1 MPNSQDQTA
10 RLSTHDP
17 RLGDGG
23 DYYHPERHQV
33 RTPELA
39 LAAQYLLAT
48 ETEAP
53 DVRQSLRFEVYP
65 LLPRE
70 RVDFSLFQ
78 NRDGGHDLYTDD
90 WVPPRPIDGRQLT
103 LFELHPMSA
112 VILALRDWARRFRL
126 TSPYLVEVAVAALQD
141 WLLDEEVRDLPAPE
155 DRWGLGV
162 EYLAH
167 GWSAYPDPGF
177 EKTTL
182 RQARSSNLTIFP
194 FTFSIATRWDA
205 RLETE
210 QEFKTRMRER
220 LERKLGAYTTSA
232 KMILEARGYRRV
244 PRKTASHHLLWLVQY
259 QLLGLTCDA
268 IADRYAEANPQ
279 MDSSPAGD
287 AVAKAIRRTAGAMN
301 LQLRTQASDGP
312 AVSAKVR
319 VRDPEIA

>member
-1 MPNSQDQTA
+1 MPNSQSQAT
-10 RLSTHDP
+10 RPSTHDS

-23 DYYHPERHQV
+23 DYYHPERHHV

-39 LAAQYLLAT
+39 LAAQFLLAT
-48 ETEAP
+48 ESEAP
-53 DVRQSLRFEVYP
+53 EVRQSLRFEVYP

-70 RVDFSLFQ
+70 HVDFRLFQ

-90 WVPPRPIDGRQLT
+90 WLPPRPIDGTQLT

-126 TSPYLVEVAVAALQD
+126 ASPRLVEVAVAALQD
-141 WLLDEEVRDLPAPE
+141 WLLDEEVRDLAAPE

-167 GWSAYPDPGF
+167 GWSAYPDPDC
-177 EKTTL
+177 EKTML
-182 RQARSSNLTIFP
+182 RQALKNNLTLFP
-194 FTFSIATRWDA
+194 FTLSIATRWDA

-220 LERKLGAYTTSA
+220 LEAKLRAYTAGA

-244 PRKTASHHLLWLVQY
+244 PRKTAGHHLLWLVQY
-259 QLLGLTCDA
+259 QLNGLTCDA
-268 IADRYAEANPQ
+268 IADAYADANPQ
-279 MDSSPAGD
+279 LDSSPAGD
-287 AVAKAIRRTAGAMN
+287 AVAKAIRRTAGAMS

-312 AVSAKVR
+312 EVSTKVR
-319 VRDPEIA
+319 GRHPEVA